1 MARHLALWN
10 KVRALEAELG
20 GRGTRIVIRGGM
32 PEDAHAPPSRPP
44 TDPEPE
50 PKPAKPPK
58 GHGSL
63 S

>member
-20 GRGTRIVIRGGM
+20 GRGTRIVITGGLAP
-32 PEDAHAPPSRPP
+32 PEDAQAPPADSR
-44 TDPEPE
+44 PE
-50 PKPAKPPK
+50 PKPAKSSKDP
-58 GHGSL
+58 GSL